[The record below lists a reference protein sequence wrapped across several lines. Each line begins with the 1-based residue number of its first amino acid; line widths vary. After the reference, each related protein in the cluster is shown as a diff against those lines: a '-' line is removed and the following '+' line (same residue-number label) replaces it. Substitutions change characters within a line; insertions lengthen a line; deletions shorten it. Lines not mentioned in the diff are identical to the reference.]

1 MKLIYLAT
9 PYTRYPRGLDAAFED
24 AAAIAG
30 ALIKRG
36 LAVFSPICHSHP
48 IAKHGGIDAVDHELW
63 MRIDREMW
71 DRCDEL
77 LVAKMDGWDQSRGV
91 AAEIEYFLKRGAPV
105 TYTEVGDILSP
116 RVPPPH
122 YDLDSVAFRHGDVDK
137 VCGLS
142 RDPREILEEIAA
154 NANKA
159 QQGALAGEF
168 TQPPNCVHESTK
180 SKNLGNVEKVD
191 SAHPMAAEGLRLADE
206 QPCNPPRRS
215 ESAWGVTWPCTSA
228 HDASEVARR
237 DLNER
242 YKRAGKAFE
251 MLYPKPDAPQTEYQ
265 TLVGN

>member
-30 ALIKRG
+30 ILIKRG

-48 IAKHGGIDAVDHELW
+48 IAKYGGIDAVDHELW

-105 TYTEVGDILSP
+105 TYTEVGSIIAQ
-116 RVPPPH
+116 PH
-122 YDLDSVAFRHGDVDK
+122 YDPDSVAFRHGDVDA

-142 RDPREILEEIAA
+142 RDPCEILEEIAA

-168 TQPPNCVHESTK
+168 TQPPNCSPGVSESRVHESTK
-180 SKNLGNVEKVD
+180 SNELGHVEIVH
-191 SAHPMAAEGLRLADE
+191 SMHPMAAEGLRLADE

-215 ESAWGVTWPCTSA
+215 ESAWSVTWPGYS
-228 HDASEVARR
+228 
-237 DLNER
+237 
-242 YKRAGKAFE
+242 
-251 MLYPKPDAPQTEYQ
+251 